1 MIESRESGES
11 VHRVFFNQGLPLVN
25 RKSLYEMLAV
35 LNLSECAA
43 LLLYAIMTLE
53 TDKNGRNLQTIQDD
67 ICQQILL
74 SLNWH

>member
-1 MIESRESGES
+1 MIESTESDES
-11 VHRVFFNQGLPLVN
+11 VPIASFNQDLPLDN

-53 TDKNGRNLQTIQDD
+53 TD
-67 ICQQILL
+67 
-74 SLNWH
+74 